1 LHRLTKRKVMGRLE
15 HHGGGKH
22 KYNKKADF
30 SPANK
35 HAVKNSREILK
46 VGKLRLDVK
55 HIFSSESN

>member
-1 LHRLTKRKVMGRLE
+1 MNTLVERN
-15 HHGGGKH
+15 

-35 HAVKNSREILK
+35 HAVKTSREILK
-46 VGKLRLDVK
+46 VGELRLNIK

>member
-1 LHRLTKRKVMGRLE
+1 MGRLE